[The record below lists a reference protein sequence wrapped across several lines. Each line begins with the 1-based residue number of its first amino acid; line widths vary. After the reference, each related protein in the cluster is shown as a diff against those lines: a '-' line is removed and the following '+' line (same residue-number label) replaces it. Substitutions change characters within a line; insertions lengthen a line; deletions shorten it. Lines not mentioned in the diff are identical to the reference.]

1 MLGLIQRVS
10 SAEVLVKGVKDVEG
24 VRLSAIGAG
33 LLLLLGVEKGDTA
46 VRRDKLLNKVIN
58 YRVFGD
64 EKGHM
69 NRSLLETAGE
79 LLIVSQFTLAADT
92 NKGLRPS
99 FSSAGDPATAERLY
113 DEFVQAA
120 GVLVPT
126 RSGRFGADMKVTLV
140 NDGPVTFLLKA

>member
-10 SAEVLVKGVKDVEG
+10 SAEVVVKGAPGNSVG
-24 VRLSAIGAG
+24 NIGAG
-33 LLLLLGVEKGDTA
+33 LLLLLGVEKSDTA
-46 VRRDKLLNKVIN
+46 ASRDKLLNKVIN

-64 EKGHM
+64 EQGHM
-69 NRSLLETAGE
+69 NLSLLDTAGE

-99 FSSAGDPATAERLY
+99 FSAAADPVMAERLY

-126 RSGRFGADMKVTLV
+126 GSGQFGADMKVTLV
-140 NDGPVTFLLKA
+140 NDGPVTFMLRS

>member
-10 SAEVLVKGVKDVEG
+10 SAEVVVKGAPGNSVG
-24 VRLSAIGAG
+24 NIGAG
-33 LLLLLGVEKGDTA
+33 LLLLLGVEKSDTA
-46 VRRDKLLNKVIN
+46 ASRDKLLNKVIN

-64 EKGHM
+64 EQGHM
-69 NRSLLETAGE
+69 NLSLLDTAGE

-99 FSSAGDPATAERLY
+99 FSAAADPVMAERLY

-126 RSGRFGADMKVTLV
+126 GSGQFGADMKVTLV
-140 NDGPVTFLLKA
+140 NEGPVTFLLRS

>member
-10 SAEVLVKGVKDVEG
+10 SAEVVVDGVAI
-24 VRLSAIGAG
+24 SAIGAG
-33 LLLLLGVEKGDTA
+33 LLLFLGVEKGDTA
-46 VRRDKLLNKVIN
+46 GRRDKLLNKVIN

-64 EKGHM
+64 ERGHM
-69 NRSLLETAGE
+69 NLSLLDTAGE

-99 FSSAGDPATAERLY
+99 FSSAEEPALATRLY
-113 DEFVQAA
+113 DEFVQGASR
-120 GVLVPT
+120 LVPT
-126 RSGRFGADMKVTLV
+126 RSGQFGADMKVTLV

>member
-10 SAEVLVKGVKDVEG
+10 AAQVVVEG
-24 VRLSAIGAG
+24 VSVGAIDAG
-33 LLLLLGVEKGDTA
+33 LLLLLGVEKGDNQKS
-46 VRRDKLLNKVIN
+46 RDKLLNKVIN

-64 EKGHM
+64 DKGHM
-69 NRSLLETAGE
+69 NLSLLDTAGE
-79 LLIVSQFTLAADT
+79 LLVVSQFTLAANT

-99 FSSAGDPATAERLY
+99 FSSAAEPALAERLY

-120 GVLVPT
+120 SILVPT
-126 RSGRFGADMKVTLV
+126 RTGQFGADMKVTLV